1 MFNRSS
7 GAGHPQSGAV
17 QPAPASIRRMRPTVP
32 AVPAASGR
40 QVAVGLAGVV
50 LVLAFGL
57 LVTPRAAWTAGELPV
72 VVWFSAHHAAALG
85 AVAATLE
92 VVLSPATGLVW
103 LALAGWLASRRDG
116 WRYGVLLFLVG
127 GADLA
132 GAVVVKLLVRRSR
145 PDVTVLAHPP
155 AVDHSFSYPSGH
167 TVVATVVV
175 LALVMAAGRR
185 HARWT
190 VPLGAVVVLVAATS
204 RVYLG
209 VHFPSDVVAAVV
221 YGVGAVPVLVGVIS
235 APPARSVLGRLNL
248 LPPGATPARR
258 EGASL

>member
-1 MFNRSS
+1 MLNRSS
-7 GAGHPQSGAV
+7 RAGHLQPGA
-17 QPAPASIRRMRPTVP
+17 AGLAASTRPMAP
-32 AVPAASGR
+32 AVPTVGGR
-40 QVAVGLAGVV
+40 QVGLGVVGVV
-50 LVLAFGL
+50 LVLGFGL
-57 LVTPRAAWTAGELPV
+57 LVTPRAAWSSGELPV
-72 VVWFSAHHAAALG
+72 VVWLSAHHAAALG
-85 AVAATLE
+85 SVAAVLA

-103 LALAGWLASRRDG
+103 LALAGGLAARRRG
-116 WRYGVLLFLVG
+116 WRYGVLLFLIG

-132 GAVVVKLLVRRSR
+132 GAVVVKLLVRRPR

-175 LALVMAAGRR
+175 LALVMATGRQ

-221 YGVGAVPVLVGVIS
+221 YGVSAVPVLVGVTGT
-235 APPARSVLGRLNL
+235 PPARAVLGRLKL
-248 LPPGATPARR
+248 VPPSAPGARP

>member
-1 MFNRSS
+1 MLNRSS
-7 GAGHPQSGAV
+7 RAAQLQPGAARLEAASTRAAV
-17 QPAPASIRRMRPTVP
+17 PTVP
-32 AVPAASGR
+32 AVGGL
-40 QVAVGLAGVV
+40 QVVLGVAGVV
-50 LVLAFGL
+50 LVLGFGL
-57 LVTPRAAWTAGELPV
+57 LVTPRAAWSSGELPV
-72 VVWFSAHHAAALG
+72 VVWLSAHHVAALG
-85 AVAATLE
+85 AMAGALA

-103 LALAGWLASRRDG
+103 LALAGGLAARRRG
-116 WRYGVLLFLVG
+116 WRYGVLLFLIG

-132 GAVVVKLLVRRSR
+132 GAVVVKLLVRRPR

-175 LALVMAAGRR
+175 LALVMATGRQ

-190 VPLGAVVVLVAATS
+190 VPLGAVVVVVAATS